1 MINDINSLC
10 TLNNSSIEEQQCQL
24 IILKP
29 MQNISK
35 TAFDLPPSLEFTTTM
50 GKDNTV
56 TAAAAVSGGISETRS
71 AITSIISKPKMTDKL
86 LARPPFR
93 FLFDI
98 FIAVNAA
105 TDLELEQALTEA
117 ELDSANLKDKSSKLS
132 FLDKVIKHV
141 ETRLDITIDLNAK
154 KVVAGLETE
163 KTRRF
168 LQLLATAATTNAPT
182 VTSGEDNSGPPPGE
196 VIKDGKVEAP
206 TDSTIPSAAD
216 ISPREPSP
224 LEDVIAETR
233 SAITS
238 IISKPKLTDKLLARP
253 PFRFLFDVIA
263 AVDAATNL
271 GLEQV
276 LTADEYDSFNV
287 TDKASKLLFLDKIV
301 KHVEGKLDTTID
313 INPKKVVAG
322 LEPDKTCAFLQLLAA
337 AAMLPPDHKGSGE
350 DMSGSKDEE
359 DGILIGADDAN
370 DADDATDKED
380 EIADTLNLTSESQ
393 FLAIAK
399 DGSADDPE
407 SFVEAG
413 VHGSSSI
420 IADNGDV
427 EDPAPVEHVTE
438 DIEVEEAKEDVDVEI
453 DDNVQEKSEAAM
465 ESVDGPRSDKEP
477 VASFASPVV
486 DKDVA
491 ETTGHL
497 LTKAG
502 AAAGASLD
510 DDGIEVLRPN
520 ALISSMSGSV
530 DAVESFTEEM
540 VGANSEP
547 TMDLQA
553 TIEVVLS
560 VTGPLGQCLGDMDV
574 AAMNEER
581 AYWSNQVE
589 VETRKLEE
597 YRRQQ
602 DATVLAPLL
611 QKIQALDA
619 EIVEKE
625 KEVEEALE
633 RIGGADE
640 SD

>member
-1 MINDINSLC
+1 
-10 TLNNSSIEEQQCQL
+10 
-24 IILKP
+24 
-29 MQNISK
+29 
-35 TAFDLPPSLEFTTTM
+35 M

-56 TAAAAVSGGISETRS
+56 TVAAAVSGGISETRS
-71 AITSIISKPKMTDKL
+71 AITSLISKPKMTDKL

-98 FIAVNAA
+98 IIAVNAA
-105 TDLELEQALTEA
+105 TDLELEQVLTEA
-117 ELDSANLKDKSSKLS
+117 ELDSANLKDKPSKIS
-132 FLDKVIKHV
+132 FLDKVVQHV
-141 ETRLDITIDLNAK
+141 ETRLDITIDLSAK

-168 LQLLATAATTNAPT
+168 LQLLATAATTNGPT

-196 VIKDGKVEAP
+196 VTKDGKVDARADT
-206 TDSTIPSAAD
+206 TDVSATD
-216 ISPREPSP
+216 ISSREPSP

-263 AVDAATNL
+263 AMDAATNL

-276 LTADEYDSFNV
+276 LTADEYDSSNV
-287 TDKASKLLFLDKIV
+287 TDKVSKLLFLDKIV

-337 AAMLPPDHKGSGE
+337 AAMLPPHHKGSDE
-350 DMSGSKDEE
+350 EVSGSKDKE
-359 DGILIGADDAN
+359 DEIRIDAD
-370 DADDATDKED
+370 DADDATLKVD
-380 EIADTLNLTSESQ
+380 EIPDTLNLTSESQ

-399 DGSADDPE
+399 DGSAGDPE
-407 SFVEAG
+407 SVSEAG
-413 VHGSSSI
+413 VDGSSSI
-420 IADNGDV
+420 TADDGDA
-427 EDPAPVEHVTE
+427 EDPAPVEPATK
-438 DIEVEEAKEDVDVEI
+438 DIEVEESKEDVDVEI
-453 DDNVQEKSEAAM
+453 TDNGQETGDVVSEDDETLNGRDDMLV
-465 ESVDGPRSDKEP
+465 VDGPRSDKES
-477 VASFASPVV
+477 VASSNSPVV
-486 DKDVA
+486 DKDIV
-491 ETTGHL
+491 ETTGHPL
-497 LTKAG
+497 KRAG
-502 AAAGASLD
+502 TSA
-510 DDGIEVLRPN
+510 GIEELLPN
-520 ALISSMSGSV
+520 ALISSMSDSV
-530 DAVESFTEEM
+530 DAADCFTKETA
-540 VGANSEP
+540 GANSEP

-553 TIEVVLS
+553 TIEAVLS
-560 VTGPLGQCLGDMDV
+560 VTTPLGECLGDMDV

-581 AYWSNQVE
+581 AYWNDQVG

-611 QKIQALDA
+611 RKIESLDA

-625 KEVEEALE
+625 KEIEETLE
-633 RIGGADE
+633 RIGDADE